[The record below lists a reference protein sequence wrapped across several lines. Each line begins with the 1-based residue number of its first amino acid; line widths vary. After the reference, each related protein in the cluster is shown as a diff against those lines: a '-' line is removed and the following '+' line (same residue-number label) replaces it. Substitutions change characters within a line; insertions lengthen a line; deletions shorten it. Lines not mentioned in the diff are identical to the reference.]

1 MVEATVQGAILLI
14 YPKIP
19 SVLTHHQ
26 EHFGASWPRHSH
38 RVLIYVTLCGAS
50 PHALPRFITLGENTN
65 SVPVLRRV
73 KVFKKG
79 TQTILI
85 SQANNWPLIF
95 DLVCLQ
101 GQHVA
106 SGCKGDWM
114 TDNPHTNT
122 HKWTH
127 IHIHAKSWTP
137 SFVNTNELSC
147 GN

>member
-1 MVEATVQGAILLI
+1 MVNGLALANCFSSLPTRRFITHLPVQTHIHTLMVEATVQGAILLI

-73 KVFKKG
+73 KVFKG
-79 TQTILI
+79 
-85 SQANNWPLIF
+85 N
-95 DLVCLQ
+95 
-101 GQHVA
+101 
-106 SGCKGDWM
+106 
-114 TDNPHTNT
+114 TDDFNLTS
-122 HKWTH
+122 KQL
-127 IHIHAKSWTP
+127 AAG
-137 SFVNTNELSC
+137 L
-147 GN
+147 